1 MIVRAKGIRFSVG
14 VELDVSAQDVG
25 ERTLFKIAGKP
36 GSALA
41 ERRLILDQQSPRHQ
55 KIPGEQKGRVV
66 VVEHDV

>member
-1 MIVRAKGIRFSVG
+1 MLVRMIVRAKGIRFSVG

-41 ERRLILDQQSPRHQ
+41 ERRLSSINNRPGIRKSPEN
-55 KIPGEQKGRVV
+55 KRVV
-66 VVEHDV
+66 LLS